1 MGKRTAAP
9 RKKAGGSRK
18 ANASKREGSAAVR
31 ASADLEVEVDEN
43 GIPIDP
49 NEPRYCTCNRVSY
62 GEMIACENEKV
73 CLSISWS
80 SFVLIM
86 LTDWEVPV
94 RVVPPSL
101 CGPYG

>member
-9 RKKAGGSRK
+9 RKKAGGGRK

-31 ASADLEVEVDEN
+31 ASADVEVEVDEN

-73 CLSISWS
+73 CFIL
-80 SFVLIM
+80 FPGRVL
-86 LTDWEVPV
+86 L
-94 RVVPPSL
+94 
-101 CGPYG
+101 